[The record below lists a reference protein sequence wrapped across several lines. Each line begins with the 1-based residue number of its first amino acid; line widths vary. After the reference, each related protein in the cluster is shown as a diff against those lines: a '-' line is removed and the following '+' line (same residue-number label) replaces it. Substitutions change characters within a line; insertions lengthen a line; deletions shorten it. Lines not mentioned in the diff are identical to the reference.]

1 MEKAKLEFT
10 AKITTPDGK
19 VITKHITEDVPSEE
33 EFDISDLNKFMG
45 AMNDYER
52 HALKARNSICKEI
65 TQAWLDE
72 QAKKGG

>member
-19 VITKHITEDVPSEE
+19 TITKCVIEDIPSDE
-33 EFDISDLNKFMG
+33 EFDISDLNKFTT
-45 AMNDYER
+45 ALNDYER
-52 HALKARNSICKEI
+52 HALKARNSICKDS
-65 TQAWLDE
+65 TQAWFDE

>member
-10 AKITTPDGK
+10 AKITTPEGK
-19 VITKHITEDVPSEE
+19 TITKRIVEDVPSEE
-33 EFDISDLNKFMG
+33 EFDISDLGKFMG

-52 HALKARNSICKEI
+52 HALKARNSICEEI

-72 QAKKGG
+72 QAKKGA